1 MPDAVQLRE
10 MAARML
16 ALAMEANDRQLLEWL
31 CVRAC
36 EYLDQ
41 AGLLDSAQQPLTDAE
56 KKD

>member
-1 MPDAVQLRE
+1 
-10 MAARML
+10 ML

-41 AGLLDSAQQPLTDAE
+41 AGLLDSAQQPLADAE